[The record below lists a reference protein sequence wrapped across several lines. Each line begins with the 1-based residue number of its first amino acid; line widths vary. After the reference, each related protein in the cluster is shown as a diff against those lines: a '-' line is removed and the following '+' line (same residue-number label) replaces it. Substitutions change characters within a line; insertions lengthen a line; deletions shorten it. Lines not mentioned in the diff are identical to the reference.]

1 MSYVVVDVTGLTCL
15 DDVMYV
21 VCAWSSTIRLYNT
34 DTFSP
39 LDVVINVDGMR
50 NPYDIV
56 VCRHDRQLYVADW
69 DNNCIWRVSVDDKS
83 YVEWLTQS
91 MTDGFNVY
99 SLSLTSRRLI
109 VTSSWWP
116 SRCLRQYDTTDTQL
130 LCVVSLPGYMQVVY
144 HGVET
149 THGTFVV
156 AYRGTAQSKEQYAV
170 SELFR
175 LCYKCYDD
183 DDDDDDG
190 DDIVMIT
197 KVIANTRKYKVIIM
211 ITTIILTRYTMIHN
225 TSTHRDFFDYFLLRL
240 INTVTYLL
248 TYIVT
253 K

>member
-1 MSYVVVDVTGLTCL
+1 MLCVVDGVTGLTCL

-21 VCAWSSTIRLYNT
+21 VCAGSSTIRLYNT

-50 NPYDIV
+50 DPHHIV

-69 DNNCIWRVSVDDKS
+69 DIDCIWRVSVDDKS
-83 YVEWLTQS
+83 YVEWLTES
-91 MTDGFNVY
+91 MTDRFTVK

-109 VTSSWWP
+109 VTSWWP
-116 SRCLRQYDTTDTQL
+116 SPSLRQYSTTDTQL
-130 LCVVSLPGYMQVVY
+130 LCVVSLPGYVKHVY

-156 AYRGTAQSKEQYAV
+156 GHWGTAQDEWQHAV

-183 DDDDDDG
+183 DDDDDDN
-190 DDIVMIT
+190 IVMIY
-197 KVIANTRKYKVIIM
+197 KVITNTRKYSVIIM
-211 ITTIILTRYTMIHN
+211 IMITTN
-225 TSTHRDFFDYFLLRL
+225 NNV
-240 INTVTYLL
+240 NTVD
-248 TYIVT
+248 I
-253 K
+253 